1 MELHNGVEAI
11 GTSYQPRQV
20 VPEPASDGEFDDSAT
35 PKKGLNFRPYLR
47 TIKRRSIIIASVTF
61 AVGVLGFIIGD
72 PGPPIYAGGFRVLV
86 EPVSTE
92 AKLTDPTVVARGG
105 PQTNAELDYATQ
117 LEILKS
123 PKILS
128 EISEQ
133 VKTKF
138 PDFNSSSLREGLE
151 VKRVDENGQ
160 TKILQVTYQGYSP
173 DLVQHV
179 LEVVSSKYL
188 KYSLEERKSRLGEGV
203 KFIEDQLPSLQARV
217 SGLQQQLRQLQQ
229 QYQMIDPA
237 AQGGNLLSRLNETTV
252 QQQDTQRQLIEQQTL
267 FNSLTSQL
275 RFSPQEAVVA
285 AAISQNPTY
294 QGIITKIAAVDT
306 QIAVDSTRFQ
316 PDSPNIQALQEQKQ
330 TLLALL
336 QNEARAIAGESLT
349 GVLSNPQVTAYQ
361 DSVRLGL
368 IQQLVAATT
377 QIQLLEARSQDIA
390 KTKRELEARLREFPE
405 IAGRYTEIQR
415 QLEIATRTL
424 DQLLVQRET
433 LRVEAAQS
441 QVPWELI
448 SKPGIP
454 RDVNG
459 NPVAESPDRKKQLL
473 GVIAGLMLGVGAAIL
488 WEMYRDIFY
497 SVEDVEDGLPFPL
510 LGSIPFYQHLLSS
523 SDPVDLSKVDDDLE
537 AASNTASFLNAFDTL
552 YGNLKLLFF
561 NPPRSVAICSASS
574 GDGKSTVALHLA
586 QAAASMGQR
595 VLLVDANMRLPDI
608 HDRLNISNA
617 KGLSDFLV
625 DQVEPSYLIQQSPV
639 AENLYVMPS
648 GRAIPGSAKLLA
660 SAQMQTLRKR
670 LEEQFDL
677 VIYDTPDL
685 LGPLD
690 ANFLATY
697 TDGIL
702 MVVAVRETKR
712 SAVNKVIKQL
722 EKYHLPILGIIA
734 NHPQKAKSLEIP
746 ETIQI
751 GDREIS
757 WKLPELGRVT
767 QDSSTLSI
775 DS

>member
-1 MELHNGVEAI
+1 MELHNGVETI
-11 GTSYQPRQV
+11 GASYQTRQG
-20 VPEPASDGEFDDSAT
+20 VPDPASDGEFDDSAT
-35 PKKGLNFRPYLR
+35 PKKGLNLRPYLR

-61 AVGVLGFIIGD
+61 AVGVLGFIVGD

-138 PDFNSSSLREGLE
+138 PDFNPGTLRSSLE

-160 TKILQVTYQGYSP
+160 TKILQVAYQGYNP

-179 LEVVSSKYL
+179 LEVVASKYL

-203 KFIEDQLPSLQARV
+203 KFIEDQLPNLQARV
-217 SGLQQQLRQLQQ
+217 SGLQQQLRQLQR

-237 AQGGNLLSRLNETTV
+237 AQGGNLLARLNETTV

-267 FNSLTSQL
+267 YNTLTSQL
-275 RFSPQEAVVA
+275 QFSPQEAVVA

-294 QGIITKIAAVDT
+294 QGIITKIAAVDA

-336 QNEARAIAGESLT
+336 QSEARAIAGESLV

-361 DSVRLGL
+361 DGVRLGL
-368 IQQLVAATT
+368 IQQLVTATT
-377 QIQLLEARSQDIA
+377 QIQLLEARNQDIA
-390 KTKRELEARLREFPE
+390 KTKQELEARLREFPE

-459 NPVAESPDRKKQLL
+459 NPVAEPPDRKKQMM
-473 GVIAGLMLGVGAAIL
+473 GVVAGLMLGVGAAIL

-497 SVEDVEDGLPFPL
+497 SVEDLEDGLQFPL

-523 SDPVDLSKVDDDLE
+523 SEPVDLSKANDDLE
-537 AASNTASFLNAFDTL
+537 EASNTANFLNAFDLL

-617 KGLSDFLV
+617 RGLSDFLV
-625 DQVEPSYLIQQSPV
+625 DQVEPNYLIQQSPV

-677 VIYDTPDL
+677 IIYDTPDL

-722 EKYHLPILGIIA
+722 EKYHLPILGTIA
-734 NHPQKAKSLEIP
+734 NHPQKAKGLEIP

-757 WKLPELGRVT
+757 WKLPELGHVT
-767 QDSSTLSI
+767 EDSSTLPI